1 MEIVCKKCGSIND
14 YKTQL
19 KNNQNT
25 AWCNVCGSFI
35 KNIPYAEPALYF
47 GKYKGRKIK
56 SLTTPEETQYLH
68 WLINSYFRLSP
79 HIEKAIKKHLNV
91 K

>member
-1 MEIVCKKCGSIND
+1 MEVVCNKCGLIND

-25 AWCNVCGSFI
+25 AWCNGCGSFI
-35 KNIPYAEPALYF
+35 KNIPYSEPALYF
-47 GKYKGRKIK
+47 GKFKGRKIK

-68 WLINSYFRLSP
+68 WLLNSDFKLNKRL
-79 HIEKAIKKHLNV
+79 EVVIKEHLNL